1 MKQMNSI
8 MMRSMKVCNLTIYW
22 NVNLNVATNVVDQ
35 FKVCNLTIYWNV
47 NHFIV
52 AGDVLLAIMFVI

>member
-47 NHFIV
+47 NQSV
-52 AGDVLLAIMFVI
+52 AK

>member
-47 NHFIV
+47 NV
-52 AGDVLLAIMFVI
+52 YYDLEYSAFVGGL